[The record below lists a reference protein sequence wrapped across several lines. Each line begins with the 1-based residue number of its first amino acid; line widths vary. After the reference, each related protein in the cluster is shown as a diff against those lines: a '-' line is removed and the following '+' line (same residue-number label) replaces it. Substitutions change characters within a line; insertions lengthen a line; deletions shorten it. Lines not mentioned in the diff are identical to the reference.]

1 MNSEDLARQ
10 KLAIHTETEKLMQ
23 ENTKRRNVSSK
34 FLANFLHF
42 ELRLTVNNSI
52 IQNSCAKR
60 GATPSIYST
69 YLKTFLISTFT
80 QHGQHVNK

>member
-1 MNSEDLARQ
+1 MEARRNDPTMNSEDLARQ

-42 ELRLTVNNSI
+42 ELRLTVK
-52 IQNSCAKR
+52 QRK
-60 GATPSIYST
+60 
-69 YLKTFLISTFT
+69 
-80 QHGQHVNK
+80 

>member
-1 MNSEDLARQ
+1 
-10 KLAIHTETEKLMQ
+10 
-23 ENTKRRNVSSK
+23 
-34 FLANFLHF
+34 
-42 ELRLTVNNSI
+42 LRLTVNNSI